1 MQNSAVIAVLACA
14 VAAHASSYT
23 TYIGDTNPYQ
33 VSAIAT
39 DFSEGPVTQTATG
52 SGVYTGLLLGVG
64 LEYAFDAHWSVKGEY
79 DYINYGS
86 KNVAM
91 TGNFD
96 YIAAIKN
103 YENIVKVGANYRF

>member
-1 MQNSAVIAVLACA
+1 MRSTTRSCSARSASLGRIISSATLQLHLRHRGRTGHRKES
-14 VAAHASSYT
+14 AAGA
-23 TYIGDTNPYQ
+23 
-33 VSAIAT
+33 AT
-39 DFSEGPVTQTATG
+39 
-52 SGVYTGLLLGVG
+52 YTGLLLGVG
-64 LEYAFDAHWSVKGEY
+64 VEYALDAHWSLKGEY

>member
-1 MQNSAVIAVLACA
+1 MRSTTRSCSARSASLGRIISSATPTASPSTPRA
-14 VAAHASSYT
+14 DRSPKRVAAGA
-23 TYIGDTNPYQ
+23 
-33 VSAIAT
+33 AT
-39 DFSEGPVTQTATG
+39 
-52 SGVYTGLLLGVG
+52 YTGLLLGVG
-64 LEYAFDAHWSVKGEY
+64 VEYALDAHWSVKGEY